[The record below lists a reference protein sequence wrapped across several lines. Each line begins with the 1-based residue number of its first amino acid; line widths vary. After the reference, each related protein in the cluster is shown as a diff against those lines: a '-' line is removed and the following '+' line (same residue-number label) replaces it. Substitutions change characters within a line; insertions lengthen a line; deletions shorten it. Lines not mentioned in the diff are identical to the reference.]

1 MNSIQ
6 AVADIFS
13 QKSIFVFNFVTETFE
28 LESSLY
34 SLYFFKM
41 FKSVLLKESFCA
53 CLYSR
58 HYGLPMA
65 RRALKNFF
73 VSASHK
79 ILCVWAGIFDIFM
92 NFFLKKFKT
101 AIFCDFFHFELFFS
115 TF

>member
-65 RRALKNFF
+65 RRALKYFCGCI
-73 VSASHK
+73 SLGPCTLGQK
-79 ILCVWAGIFDIFM
+79 
-92 NFFLKKFKT
+92 FLISLLVFSIRK
-101 AIFCDFFHFELFFS
+101 CDFSQFFYFELFF
-115 TF
+115 FML